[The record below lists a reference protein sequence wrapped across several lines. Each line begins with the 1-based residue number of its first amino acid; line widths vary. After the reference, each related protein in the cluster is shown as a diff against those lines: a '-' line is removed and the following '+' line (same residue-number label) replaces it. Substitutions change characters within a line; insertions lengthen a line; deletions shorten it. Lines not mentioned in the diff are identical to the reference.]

1 MSSQT
6 SSFGARLALWRP
18 SRRGLAMIGIA
29 ILAGLVLF
37 LVVWSGQR
45 GGTTPAPVR
54 ATADRPDFAP
64 LPAPMAGNAD
74 GASGMEE
81 PDEEAL
87 AERPRLEEAPRR
99 EAPPAAPAPVAP
111 APSAPPA
118 MADLANPMPISRTP
132 PRYPTRALRMRETGT
147 VRVLVAVGADGVP
160 TDVSVETSSQS
171 RDLDR
176 AALDA
181 VRRWRFRPAQ
191 RGGQAVAGSVVVPIE
206 FRL

>member
-1 MSSQT
+1 
-6 SSFGARLALWRP
+6 
-18 SRRGLAMIGIA
+18 MIFAAVVI
-29 ILAGLVLF
+29 GLVLF
-37 LVVWSGQR
+37 LLVWSGQR
-45 GGTTPAPVR
+45 SNAPAPVR

-74 GASGMEE
+74 GASGLEE

-99 EAPPAAPAPVAP
+99 EAPPAPAPVAP
-111 APSAPPA
+111 APTAPPA
-118 MADLANPMPISRTP
+118 MADIASPSPISRPP
-132 PRYPTRALRMRETGT
+132 PRYPARALRMRETGT

-160 TDVSVETSSQS
+160 TDVSVESSSQS

-181 VRRWRFRPAQ
+181 VRKWRFRPAQ
-191 RGGQAVAGSVVVPIE
+191 RGGQPVAGSVVVPIE

>member
-1 MSSQT
+1 
-6 SSFGARLALWRP
+6 
-18 SRRGLAMIGIA
+18 MIA
-29 ILAGLVLF
+29 AAVLVGLVLF
-37 LVVWSGQR
+37 LIVWSGQR
-45 GGTTPAPVR
+45 SNAPAPVR

-99 EAPPAAPAPVAP
+99 EAPPAPAPVAP
-111 APSAPPA
+111 APTAPPA
-118 MADLANPMPISRTP
+118 MADSASPSPISRPP
-132 PRYPTRALRMRETGT
+132 PRYPSRALRMRETGT

-160 TDVSVETSSQS
+160 TDVSVESSSQS

-176 AALDA
+176 AALEA
-181 VRRWRFRPAQ
+181 VRKWRFRPAQ
-191 RGGQAVAGSVVVPIE
+191 RGGQPVAGSVVVPIE